1 MNHQLQFLPSTCFLD
16 FQRSSTQVPRGP
28 GSLVVSVQSPGSD
41 GRPPGTSPS
50 ATCWRQVEGQSQ
62 RAASETGATSL
73 HTRAHSDRLWGAV
86 QVPVTVRDDLASEKG
101 QVGRDGTSSY
111 PSLCTPPQHWPSAGD
126 RAATETHRRCTRR
139 HGVDRPGEY
148 TTRGRGDRPG
158 GRMGGWMGGD
168 HTGSRCGRR
177 DPWAK
182 PPPLS
187 KVLIWFCFS
196 SRLLLPDP

>member
-111 PSLCTPPQHWPSAGD
+111 PSLCTPPPNTGPRLGTGQPRRHTGDAPGGTGWTGQESTRPGAGGTGQVGGWGGATGLCYLRLHHIHRGGLPEGTLGSQGL
-126 RAATETHRRCTRR
+126 RAA
-139 HGVDRPGEY
+139 
-148 TTRGRGDRPG
+148 
-158 GRMGGWMGGD
+158 
-168 HTGSRCGRR
+168 
-177 DPWAK
+177 
-182 PPPLS
+182 
-187 KVLIWFCFS
+187 
-196 SRLLLPDP
+196 RLLDSQR

>member
-1 MNHQLQFLPSTCFLD
+1 M
-16 FQRSSTQVPRGP
+16 PRGP

-50 ATCWRQVEGQSQ
+50 VTCWRQVEGQSQ

-111 PSLCTPPQHWPSAGD
+111 PSLCPPPPTLALGWGQGSHGD
-126 RAATETHRRCTRR
+126 TQEMHQEARGGQARRVHDQGQGGQARWADG
-139 HGVDRPGEY
+139 GVD
-148 TTRGRGDRPG
+148 
-158 GRMGGWMGGD
+158 GWGPHWEQM
-168 HTGSRCGRR
+168 
-177 DPWAK
+177 WEA
-182 PPPLS
+182 
-187 KVLIWFCFS
+187 
-196 SRLLLPDP
+196 